1 MSDTTPTP
9 AAAAAP
15 PSAGTAK
22 PAAKNNGNGNNNKKK
37 AAKPAPPPKRELKI
51 LMLHG
56 YTQSGPLFK
65 GRTGALNK
73 LLNKALGELPYNYTV
88 EMICPT
94 GPYNLRP
101 SDIPG
106 YEPPEGA
113 SADDGEPTDNW
124 GWFQHDEGTGAYR
137 RFDEGMRRVADSIR
151 EAGGVDGILG
161 FSQGGAFAQMAAAA
175 MESETRALPEHDPKT
190 NNTEWAKVLR
200 EANGNKPLKF
210 CMVYSGFVAR
220 DPALQWLYEGGYVDP
235 VPARVGVARHGRG
248 GGSDEGVCGPAE
260 EEGKGGKAQVLVH
273 PGGHFV
279 PVKKE
284 WTTPVAGWLMEVLK
298 GELPS
303 AVENGDGEK
312 AKEAL

>member
-9 AAAAAP
+9 TPAAAAP
-15 PSAGTAK
+15 PSAATAK
-22 PAAKNNGNGNNNKKK
+22 PAAKNNGNNKNNNNKK

-56 YTQSGPLFK
+56 PDGRPEQAPEQGA
-65 GRTGALNK
+65 GRT
-73 LLNKALGELPYNYTV
+73 PYNYTV

-113 SADDGEPTDNW
+113 SAEDGDEPTDNW

-137 RFDEGMRRVADSIR
+137 RFDEGMQRVADAIR
-151 EAGGVDGILG
+151 DAGGVDGVLG
-161 FSQGGAFAQMAAAA
+161 FSQGGAFAQLAAAA
-175 MESETRALPEHDPKT
+175 MESETRALPAHDPKT

-200 EANGNKPLKF
+200 DANGNKPLKF

-220 DPALQWLYEGGYVDP
+220 DPALQWLYEGGMATPSLHVLGSLDT
-235 VPARVGVARHGRG
+235 VVGEDRTRG
-248 GGSDEGVCGPAE
+248 LYEKCGPT

-273 PGGHFV
+273 PG
-279 PVKKE
+279 E
-284 WTTPVAGWLMEVLK
+284 WTTPVAGWLMQVLK
-298 GELPS
+298 SELPS
-303 AVENGDGEK
+303 AAENGEGEK